1 MVAYPN
7 PIAQTMKEGLAQ
19 RMSTRLGGDL
29 ALHLR
34 DVTKCLHDR
43 LGWSWIRVIDSAIL
57 STTQI

>member
-34 DVTKCLHDR
+34 DITKCLHDR
-43 LGWSWIRVIDSAIL
+43 LG
-57 STTQI
+57 